1 MYNRNIIGIKT
12 LIKSLVASLPEFANI
27 GIFMIFIFV
36 LFATMGLQ
44 QYNGW
49 L

>member
-1 MYNRNIIGIKT
+1 
-12 LIKSLVASLPEFANI
+12 
-27 GIFMIFIFV
+27 MIFIFV

-49 L
+49 LQNSCRYTEFPKADAKEWESDI